1 MAQMSRI
8 TLGAVAAVVIGTGA
22 AVGLG
27 GVWPTSSDTHPP
39 CEQLPTAAEADAAL
53 ARNQLLVN
61 DIEALGAGITV
72 GVGRP
77 CPRGRDR
84 ALVRVSFTSG
94 SEHDAVAGLLARS
107 DGFGVPV
114 HLVEK

>member
-1 MAQMSRI
+1 MAQISRI
-8 TLGAVAAVVIGTGA
+8 TFGAVAAVVIGTVTV
-22 AVGLG
+22 VGLG

-39 CEQLPTAAEADAAL
+39 CEQLPTAAEAEAAL
-53 ARNQLLVN
+53 ARNQLFVN
-61 DIEALGAGITV
+61 DIEGLGAGISV
-72 GVGRP
+72 GVGKP
-77 CPRGRDR
+77 CPRGQDR
-84 ALVRVSFTSG
+84 ALVQVSFTSE